1 MENAQILQF
10 SVEFCKICA
19 LSTTKKTAEAKASA
33 GQNIRHNDRGWEIIT
48 FSYRCG
54 AASQPCVP
62 VGCLFLLRLYGS
74 RLRELSREFLCAGY
88 L

>member
-19 LSTTKKTAEAKASA
+19 LSSTKKTAEAKASA

-48 FSYRCG
+48 FSYCCG
-54 AASQPCVP
+54 AASRACLAACSYCVQAITSD
-62 VGCLFLLRLYGS
+62 LLL
-74 RLRELSREFLCAGY
+74 LN
-88 L
+88 